1 MAELKTVIE
10 EIARKHGIMVGRDDP
25 VLIVHTML
33 EICGNELAEVM
44 REIHRQGFVQYAQE
58 MESEY
63 TKWSSESHKR
73 AEQVLSVAM
82 LEAQKITD
90 EHVKTI
96 KASLTAQVGDAIDA
110 KMVGIRQVQCNQRWF
125 AIANMITAGLLATAA
140 MFFALFLK

>member
-63 TKWSSESHKR
+63 AKWSSESHKR

-96 KASLTAQVGDAIDA
+96 KASLTTQVGDAIDA
-110 KMVGIRQVQCNQRWF
+110 KMVEMKQVQDNQRWF

-140 MFFALFLK
+140 MFFAIAIK

>member
-10 EIARKHGIMVGRDDP
+10 EIARKHGVILGRDDP

-33 EICGNELAEVM
+33 EMYGKELAEVM
-44 REIHRQGFVQYAQE
+44 HEIHRQGFAQYAQE

-63 TKWSSESHKR
+63 AKWSSESHKR
-73 AEQVLSVAM
+73 AEQILSVAM

-90 EHVKTI
+90 AHVKTI

-110 KMVGIRQVQCNQRWF
+110 KMVGIRQLQSSQRWF

>member
-1 MAELKTVIE
+1 MAEIKTVIE
-10 EIARKHGIMVGRDDP
+10 EIARKHGLILGRDDP

-33 EICGNELAEVM
+33 EMCGNELAEVM
-44 REIHRQGFVQYAQE
+44 REIHRQGFAQYAQE

-63 TKWSSESHKR
+63 AKWSSESHKR

-96 KASLTAQVGDAIDA
+96 KASLTAQVGDAIEA
-110 KMVGIRQVQCNQRWF
+110 KMVEVKQVQDSQRWF

-140 MFFALFLK
+140 MFFAIAIK